1 MTQLKFDETGS
12 RKFEAGVDHAV
23 LYVVDKVTK
32 KYGKGVA
39 WNGITTITESPSGAD
54 VTSLYADNVKYLNL
68 RAAEDFG
75 ATIEAYTYPQ
85 EFEVC
90 DGSAQLAPGV
100 VIGQQGRAT
109 FGLVYRT
116 KLGNDVSGSDLGFKL
131 HVVYGAT
138 ASPTE
143 KEYGTINDSPDA
155 VNPSWE
161 IATTPVS
168 VPGFLPTSV
177 LTIDSTIVDP
187 AKFKA
192 VIDKLYGTD
201 EPAGEPTF
209 LMPNEIAALVGA

>member
-23 LYVVDKVTK
+23 LYVVDNVTK

-90 DGSAQLAPGV
+90 DGSAELAPGV
-100 VIGQQGRAT
+100 VMGQQGRAT

-116 KLGNDVSGSDLGFKL
+116 KLGNDVSGLDLGFKL

-161 IATTPVS
+161 LATTPVS
-168 VPGFLPTSV
+168 VPGFRPTSV

-192 VIDKLYGTD
+192 VINKLYGTD